1 MLTESTYV
9 CANRCSHLKYKD
21 DRLWSNLLLIMIKLK
36 WLQNF
41 STIRFSEEYT
51 RTFEL
56 SRQMRSCISL
66 QELTE
71 FVQKNDKAIQ
81 QYGKTIALEYF
92 NEFPVS
98 FSYRTIKSELKVF
111 EYVLGLTDLSAYE
124 EQLRYANICKL
135 IEYAPWDAREL

>member
-1 MLTESTYV
+1 
-9 CANRCSHLKYKD
+9 
-21 DRLWSNLLLIMIKLK
+21 MIKLK